1 MFALAYLKHVF
12 WRPCLIFSSSRAHVG
27 MTTSFLRKGMFNI
40 DGLDISESF
49 LASCFFHPY
58 TCTIVAAWNIS
69 FINCST
75 STFPINMWDVRL
87 LKHSPPPRVSHSIHY
102 ASAQVDAFFLYT
114 YTVIVVDRCKEL
126 HGRTIRRIIVSDTT
140 IGLWEGLGKPL
151 DYLIYKV
158 LNFHIFKQ
166 CNLTL
171 ANDSENTWLL

>member
-87 LKHSPPPRVSHSIHY
+87 LKHSPPPSCESFNTLCFRSSRCFFSIH
-102 ASAQVDAFFLYT
+102 
-114 YTVIVVDRCKEL
+114 L
-126 HGRTIRRIIVSDTT
+126 HCHCRWSMQGVAWSNHSSNHRLWYYNWVMRGAGETF
-140 IGLWEGLGKPL
+140 GLFDL
-151 DYLIYKV
+151 
-158 LNFHIFKQ
+158 
-166 CNLTL
+166 
-171 ANDSENTWLL
+171 